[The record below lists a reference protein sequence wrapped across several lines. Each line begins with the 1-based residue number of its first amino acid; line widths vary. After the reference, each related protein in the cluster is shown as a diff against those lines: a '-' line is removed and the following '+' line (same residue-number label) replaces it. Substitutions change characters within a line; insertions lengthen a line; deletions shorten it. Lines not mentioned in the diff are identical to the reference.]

1 MRVVG
6 VDGCPGGWVA
16 MAWDFE
22 QRTLRPSIH
31 WYIADLLAAHQDAD
45 KIAIDIPI
53 GLAEGVSRRC
63 DIQARKVLG
72 PRKSSVFPAPD
83 PRLLDCPSYA
93 DARLRSV
100 TLCGKSVSAQAY
112 AIYSKVKQV
121 DDVMTPQL
129 QERVFEVHPEVS
141 FWAMANGQPMQ
152 FWKKRRPGFEERC
165 ALLTETFNLPIP
177 TREEARSWARPA
189 GADDVLDAIAAAWTA
204 QRVAEGLGERLP
216 PDSEFD
222 ARGLRMEIVY

>member
-16 MAWDFE
+16 VAWDVE
-22 QRTLRPSIH
+22 RRTLSPSIH
-31 WYIADLLAAHQDAD
+31 WHISDLLAAHQDAD
-45 KIAIDIPI
+45 KIGIDIPI
-53 GLAEGVSRRC
+53 GLAVGVPRRC
-63 DIQARKVLG
+63 DIEARKVLG

-100 TLCGKSVSAQAY
+100 SLCGKSVSAQAY

-121 DDVMTPQL
+121 NDVMTPQL
-129 QERVFEVHPEVS
+129 QDFMFELHPEVS
-141 FWAMANGQPMQ
+141 FWAMANEQPMQ
-152 FWKKRRPGFEERC
+152 WWKKLPPGFEERR
-165 ALLTETFNLPIP
+165 ALLTDTFKLPIP
-177 TREEARSWARPA
+177 TFEEARSWVRPA
-189 GADDVLDAIAAAWTA
+189 GADDILDAIAAAWTA
-204 QRVAEGLGERLP
+204 KRVAEGRGGRLP